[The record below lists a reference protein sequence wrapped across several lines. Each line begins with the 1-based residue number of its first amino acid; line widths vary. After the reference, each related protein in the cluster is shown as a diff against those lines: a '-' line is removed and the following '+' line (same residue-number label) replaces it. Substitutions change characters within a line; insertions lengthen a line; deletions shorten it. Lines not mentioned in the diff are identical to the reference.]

1 MNCGNRALDKF
12 GLLNLDMSI
21 LSLNDGVSVGYLLYQ
36 DLLSKLNR
44 LGTSGRTSPGVS
56 GVSLC

>member
-1 MNCGNRALDKF
+1 MNCGNRPLDKF

-21 LSLNDGVSVGYLLYQ
+21 LSLNDGGGVGYLLYQ

-44 LGTSGRTSPGVS
+44 L
-56 GVSLC
+56 